1 MEYVIQIKK
10 KKTEQEANGPQHLP
24 EELWLLA
31 K

>member
-1 MEYVIQIKK
+1 MEYVIQI